1 MHEGKLSTFYVNCC
15 ESILRAWGHRHHS
28 NSWPSQPI
36 PMIGFEMALWTFLYA
51 LSAFAI
57 SGATDTVL
65 TPLSSVSVASTA
77 STPER

>member
-1 MHEGKLSTFYVNCC
+1 MHVRKTLVLLC
-15 ESILRAWGHRHHS
+15 ELLRVHLAGLVTGAFPTLGHLIRP
-28 NSWPSQPI
+28 NDRI
-36 PMIGFEMALWTFLYA
+36 EMTLWTFLYA
-51 LSAFAI
+51 LSAFAM